1 MQTPHRKAPDQ
12 EMQTFLLVTGLA
24 AQKETVYAGK
34 LNHVTRSGYGDIRG
48 QLNPAQR
55 EREIQISII
64 DLRQRM

>member
-12 EMQTFLLVTGLA
+12 EMQTFLLVMGLA

-48 QLNPAQR
+48 QLNPAHH
-55 EREIQISII
+55 SG
-64 DLRQRM
+64 